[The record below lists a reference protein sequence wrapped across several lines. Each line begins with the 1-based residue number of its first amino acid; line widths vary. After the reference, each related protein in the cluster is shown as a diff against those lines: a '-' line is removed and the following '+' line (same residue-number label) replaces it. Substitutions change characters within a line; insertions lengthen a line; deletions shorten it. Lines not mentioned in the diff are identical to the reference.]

1 MIQFSLAQK
10 LKMLVD
16 IILSS
21 SFFLATIIF
30 GTIFVV
36 MLIMNIRKKE
46 KINKKLFILAWLFV
60 IILVFIKYY
69 NTLFTMLDNLV
80 ENIFVSI
87 YFPNLATYVAI
98 LLITNFIFVA
108 SIIKK
113 NISKFIIA
121 LNSISFIGINVL
133 FFFIADI
140 VVKENIDI
148 YSKLTIYSNS
158 NLLVLLELSTGLFT
172 LWLII
177 LFVYWVI
184 IKLISINKEPVT
196 KSIPQQKEN
205 ITVENKQ
212 QEPIIIVQKEEK
224 NVNQSNNYL
233 PKQPENIEVIDF
245 KEEKFDYENLYNR
258 YMRGDS
264 SLTLQDYKNLK
275 EYLLKSR

>member
-60 IILVFIKYY
+60 IILVFIRYY